1 MDCSQPQPP
10 GPAALAGDFPE
21 LHARESALGRGEGYA
36 GFVPTPDP
44 SDSHSF
50 PHLAKAKAESELD
63 PRGLLFVVVGAHLRA
78 EWHHRPMAARLIG
91 QIHERLGARFGPDAA
106 KWPIRPIT
114 CTDVW
119 YLNQD
124 ALRTRPTIS
133 IGGPDSNA
141 LGAYLADKLPSAFAI
156 KDRVLVQ
163 LDPQWT
169 SLVASCWGVTPAETA
184 ASVDAFCDR
193 YLTTFLKQAIEAA

>member
-1 MDCSQPQPP
+1 M
-10 GPAALAGDFPE
+10 
-21 LHARESALGRGEGYA
+21 
-36 GFVPTPDP
+36 PTPDP
-44 SDSHSF
+44 IDPHAF
-50 PHLAKAKAESELD
+50 PHPAKPAIDAELD
-63 PRGLLFVVVGAHLRA
+63 PQGLLFVVLGAHLRA
-78 EWHHRPMAARLIG
+78 EWHHRPLAARLIA
-91 QIHERLGARFGPDAA
+91 QIHDRLGARFGSDAST
-106 KWPIRPIT
+106 WPIRPIT

-156 KDRVLVQ
+156 KGRILVQ
-163 LDPQWT
+163 LDPQWS
-169 SLVASCWGVTPAETA
+169 SLVASCWGTTPAETA

-193 YLTTFLKQAIEAA
+193 YLTPFLKQAIETA